1 MQGRELVAFGLM
13 RDTNHNCSYSM
24 DKKWKQLAECKSYR
38 VFQINLTQSI
48 LPSQSDPVNLTQF
61 IWPSKYDPILNQ
73 YDHINMNQ
81 SIWPSQS
88 IIWFLVKL
96 VKVGQP
102 FSFQY
107 LLYKYFS
114 LLYANPLKVFVYLC
128 HSCTSDKLS
137 FSFLQFACDRQS
149 GQMVCKQLPLV
160 TTLIKTFV
168 NLRKIP
174 FPNS

>member
-1 MQGRELVAFGLM
+1 M
-13 RDTNHNCSYSM
+13 
-24 DKKWKQLAECKSYR
+24 
-38 VFQINLTQSI
+38 
-48 LPSQSDPVNLTQF
+48 
-61 IWPSKYDPILNQ
+61 
-73 YDHINMNQ
+73 
-81 SIWPSQS
+81 
-88 IIWFLVKL
+88 
-96 VKVGQP
+96 KVGQP

-160 TTLIKTFV
+160 TTLIMTFV

-174 FPNS
+174 YPNSTLYYEKEKNIFIFWSCLRLCCVSSRVPRARNNEASSVENIGRLEGSLEYLKFKSNVFPKLTPNLMKIQRFLDS